1 MHSRIGRWRM
11 VMTKMHQE
19 DNAHLTAST
28 MTETTALRTA
38 DGQQLKSRRITAEKE
53 AKRMRQLPDHPD
65 IECALRT
72 GYPSRYEED
81 DREEYDEDAVY
92 EEMREAEH
100 GW

>member
-1 MHSRIGRWRM
+1 
-11 VMTKMHQE
+11 
-19 DNAHLTAST
+19 
-28 MTETTALRTA
+28 
-38 DGQQLKSRRITAEKE
+38 
-53 AKRMRQLPDHPD
+53 MRQLPDHPD

-81 DREEYDEDAVY
+81 DHEEYDEDAVY